1 MTQAV
6 KFTFNEMF
14 DNASHGGGERAP
26 QERRKTRWT
35 EEELDALKEEAREQ
49 GFAEAQAASETRLA
63 EASTAALQQ
72 IAETVS
78 TSVASF
84 EALQANARSDAAAL
98 ALSIARKLADVLISL
113 RPEAEIEA
121 VIKECLTH
129 LNREPRLV
137 VRVHA
142 DLIEQVEGSIQ
153 QAATERGM
161 SDKIM
166 IVGDAEMEKG
176 DCEIE
181 WSDGGV
187 ERNRADLD
195 QQATEIIERY
205 IETLSSERNGAVTT
219 ENHHG

>member
-14 DNASHGGGERAP
+14 DTPSHGGSERTP
-26 QERRKTRWT
+26 QERRKTRWS
-35 EEELDALKEEAREQ
+35 EEEIDALKEEARAQ

-63 EASTAALQQ
+63 EASAAALQQ
-72 IAETVS
+72 IAESVS
-78 TSVASF
+78 TSVTSF
-84 EALQANARSDAAAL
+84 EALQTNARADAATL

-161 SDKIM
+161 ADKIM

-195 QQATEIIERY
+195 RQATEIIERY

>member
-14 DNASHGGGERAP
+14 DTPSHGGAERTP
-26 QERRKTRWT
+26 QERRKTRWS
-35 EEELDALKEEAREQ
+35 EEEIDALKEEARAQ
-49 GFAEAQAASETRLA
+49 GFAEAQATSETRLA
-63 EASTAALQQ
+63 EASAAALQQ
-72 IAETVS
+72 IAESVS
-78 TSVASF
+78 TSVTSF
-84 EALQANARSDAAAL
+84 EALQTNARADAAAL

-137 VRVHA
+137 VRIHA

-161 SDKIM
+161 ADKIM

-195 QQATEIIERY
+195 RQATEIIERY